1 MIHKITLVTK
11 IVCIHTCTI
20 FCADVECASTLPY
33 YYSMMQLYLKEIERS
48 NIYILKFA
56 LIEQIDHFEK
66 GICLTK
72 SKVRLSRSPLKYL
85 LKTTCVCVVVLL
97 TQSLKAILT
106 PLRLVITLLGD
117 PPPLPRRR
125 RRRRRSKL
133 GKEDEEIFLSLSAA
147 SPLLH
152 FILLHLLSISPLFFS
167 LVEGFL
173 LLF

>member
-1 MIHKITLVTK
+1 
-11 IVCIHTCTI
+11 
-20 FCADVECASTLPY
+20 
-33 YYSMMQLYLKEIERS
+33 
-48 NIYILKFA
+48 
-56 LIEQIDHFEK
+56 
-66 GICLTK
+66 
-72 SKVRLSRSPLKYL
+72 
-85 LKTTCVCVVVLL
+85 VLL

-117 PPPLPRRR
+117 PPPPLPRRR

>member
-1 MIHKITLVTK
+1 
-11 IVCIHTCTI
+11 
-20 FCADVECASTLPY
+20 
-33 YYSMMQLYLKEIERS
+33 MMQLYLKEIERS